1 MAKIGD
7 PRAARSIKAD
17 FDTAFSAFSHGG
29 AVLIERVMRRMRI
42 RGKLAEFLPSRNRSG
57 GYAGSVSAYAAV
69 AGMLCGGRGFQ
80 SAELLRA
87 CPDLA
92 EVFGLL
98 DSVPEEATQYRI
110 SCDLAGLQQRTKEE
124 HYEKVEETTCQ
135 IDMYGNEK
143 KQPETRRIVPGEPE
157 EMSAGRKEA
166 FVDLLASTALAAIGM
181 QPNYISGV
189 FGFLAIH
196 GDATD
201 LEVEGNCFDAGRVNH
216 EGNKSLRWA
225 TVKLGPVT
233 VAEEVLP
240 GASDEGTR
248 APDLLKRASE
258 KVVSKIQTK
267 RKALALF
274 DAAYCEN
281 AVLQRLEEL
290 DWKYIIC
297 ANQMRVPM
305 TVAAGNLPAWQW
317 KTDRTTKKAEWAESE
332 LAVFSYC
339 ADTWDKPETVIAR
352 RWREKGEL
360 KGVWHY
366 SFLVTDL
373 SPEDLPKRR
382 VKKYGF
388 EQTIWMMYGTKQGHE
403 NYYKRTLSDLGLHNP
418 PSGRLGAT
426 QVHYTLGS
434 VAANIQAVISYRVVP
449 KKDRGIRMRRFLR
462 EYVVL
467 TGQLIRRSGG
477 VLFVRL
483 AGAGLAE
490 NHRARWLKAFR
501 NAEAL

>member
-1 MAKIGD
+1 MAKAGD
-7 PRAARSIKAD
+7 PRPARSIKAD
-17 FDTAFSAFSHGG
+17 FDKDFSAFSYGG
-29 AVLIERVMRRMRI
+29 AVLTERVMRRMGI
-42 RGKLAEFLPSRNRSG
+42 RRKLVEFLPSRNRSG
-57 GYAGSVSAYAAV
+57 GYAGSVSAYATL
-69 AGMLCGGRGFQ
+69 AGMLCGGRGFR
-80 SAELLRA
+80 SAELLRTHQ
-87 CPDLA
+87 DLA

-98 DSVPEEATQYRI
+98 GSVPEEATQYRV
-110 SCDLAGLQQRTKEE
+110 SCDLAGLQQRIKAE
-124 HYEKVEETTCQ
+124 HYEKVQEAPCQ
-135 IDMYGNEK
+135 IDMHGNEK
-143 KQPETRRIVPGEPE
+143 KQPETRRLVPAEPE

-166 FVDLLASTALAAIGM
+166 FADLLASTALAAIGM
-181 QPNYISGV
+181 QPNCISSL
-189 FGFLAIH
+189 FGFFAIH

-216 EGNKSLRWA
+216 EGNKSLRWG
-225 TVKLGPVT
+225 TIKLGPVT
-233 VAEEVLP
+233 IAEEVFP

-248 APDLLKRASE
+248 APEMLGRAAN
-258 KVVSKIQTK
+258 KVVSKAGK
-267 RKALALF
+267 DRKALALF
-274 DAAYCEN
+274 DAAYCED
-281 AVLQRLEEL
+281 AVLQKLRALG
-290 DWKYIIC
+290 WNYIVC

-305 TVAAGNLPAWQW
+305 TVVAGNLPAWQW
-317 KTDRTTKKAEWAESE
+317 KTDRKTKKAEWAESE
-332 LAVFSYC
+332 LAVFNYC
-339 ADTWDKPETVIAR
+339 AETWDKPETVIAR

-382 VKKYGF
+382 VKKYDF
-388 EQTIWMMYGTKQGHE
+388 EQTVWMMYGTKQGHE

-434 VAANIQAVISYRVVP
+434 VAANIQAVISYRVVT
-449 KKDRGIRMRRFLR
+449 KKERGIRMRRFLR

-483 AGAGLAE
+483 AGAELTE
-490 NHRARWLKAFR
+490 NHRTRWLEAFA